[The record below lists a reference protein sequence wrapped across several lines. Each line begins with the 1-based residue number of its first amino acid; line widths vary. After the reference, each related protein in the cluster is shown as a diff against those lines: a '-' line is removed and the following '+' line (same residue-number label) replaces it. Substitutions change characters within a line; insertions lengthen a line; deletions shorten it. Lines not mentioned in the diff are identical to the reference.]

1 MMAGVRRRV
10 LDAMSEQWDAFG
22 PIACIF
28 WLCWA
33 AFAAFAVVAL
43 AVGNMTF
50 LVEAGLGLF
59 ITTLLFEVV
68 GAVSD
73 RL

>member
-1 MMAGVRRRV
+1 
-10 LDAMSEQWDAFG
+10 MSEQWDTFG

-28 WLCWA
+28 WLCWV
-33 AFAAFAVVAL
+33 AFAAFAIMAL
-43 AVGNMTF
+43 VVGNMPF

-59 ITTLLFEVV
+59 VTTLLFEVA